1 MFMGEKVETKPSKKG
16 RSASLLMSLG
26 LALLITPF
34 IIALIFFFTFEP
46 LIPRQGGTLSDAL
59 VEASFNLI
67 SLASRLAFLGI
78 AVWVGSIVLRN
89 AVELMRGGG

>member
-1 MFMGEKVETKPSKKG
+1 MSG
-16 RSASLLMSLG
+16 RESPRGGGKRQASLLMALG
-26 LALLITPF
+26 LSLLIIPF
-34 IIALIFFFTFEP
+34 IIALFFFFTFEP
-46 LIPRQGGTLSDAL
+46 LSPRSGGTLSDAL

-89 AVELMRGGG
+89 AIELLRGSP